1 MDSYGSYVMN
11 VLNPIEKL
19 YDLYSDKEETP
30 QITEIID
37 KGSEMEDRLANPYM
51 DL

>member
-1 MDSYGSYVMN
+1 MN
-11 VLNPIEKL
+11 ALDPIKEL

-30 QITEIID
+30 RITEIID
-37 KGSEMEDRLANPYM
+37 KGLDMEDRLADPFM

>member
-1 MDSYGSYVMN
+1 MN
-11 VLNPIEKL
+11 TLDPIEEL

-30 QITEIID
+30 RITEILD
-37 KGSEMEDRLANPYM
+37 GELDMGDGPADLFM

>member
-1 MDSYGSYVMN
+1 MN
-11 VLNPIEKL
+11 ALNPIEEL

-30 QITEIID
+30 RIIEIVDGELVI
-37 KGSEMEDRLANPYM
+37 GDRLADLFM

>member
-1 MDSYGSYVMN
+1 MN
-11 VLNPIEKL
+11 ALNPIKEL

-37 KGSEMEDRLANPYM
+37 KELDVEDGPADPYM

>member
-1 MDSYGSYVMN
+1 MDVIN
-11 VLNPIEKL
+11 ALNPIEEL

-30 QITEIID
+30 RITEMLD
-37 KGSEMEDRLANPYM
+37 EELDMRNRLVDLFM